1 MQKTRI
7 HSSRFRRFLRSLY
20 TYKGL
25 LLMMLPAIVFFAVF
39 RYAPMYGVTVA
50 FKDFKVK
57 KGILGSP
64 WADPATKYF
73 IRMFNNPSFMR
84 AFKNTLVISILK
96 ILFTFPAPIIFA
108 IMLNEVRN
116 TAFKKTIQT
125 VTYLPHFMSWIVVA
139 GLMRV
144 LLSPVDGV
152 INDIIVALGG
162 NKIRFLMEP
171 KWFRPLVVLSS
182 LWKNVGWG
190 SIVYLAALTGIDPQL
205 YEAAD
210 IDGANGVQKF
220 TRICLPLLKPT
231 TIYVLTISIYAG
243 LAMFTESYMIFGGN
257 NSPKNYGLTIVGYL
271 YRYGFEKV
279 DKFGFASAV
288 GLVLLVGAMIITVA
302 QLFITGTIGRKED

>member
-1 MQKTRI
+1 MQKSRL

-25 LLMMLPAIVFFAVF
+25 LLMMLPAIVYFAVF

-84 AFKNTLVISILK
+84 AFRNTLAISILK
-96 ILFTFPAPIIFA
+96 IVFTFPAPIIFA

-116 TAFKKTIQT
+116 SAFKKTIQT

-210 IDGANGVQKF
+210 IDGASGMQKILHV
-220 TRICLPLLKPT
+220 TLPCIFP
-231 TIYVLTISIYAG
+231 TISIMFILRIGDIMSGGFDQIVNLYNSLTYSVGDILDTYA
-243 LAMFTESYMIFGGN
+243 
-257 NSPKNYGLTIVGYL
+257 
-271 YRYGFEKV
+271 YR
-279 DKFGFASAV
+279 V
-288 GLVLLVGAMIITVA
+288 GLVDFDYSLSTALSLFKNVIGLIMVLITNYVTKKLG
-302 QLFITGTIGRKED
+302 QEGVY

>member
-1 MQKTRI
+1 MQKSRL

-210 IDGANGVQKF
+210 IDGASGMQKILHV
-220 TRICLPLLKPT
+220 TLPCIFP
-231 TIYVLTISIYAG
+231 TISIMFILRIGDIMSGGFDQIVNLYNSLTYSVGDILDTYA
-243 LAMFTESYMIFGGN
+243 
-257 NSPKNYGLTIVGYL
+257 
-271 YRYGFEKV
+271 YR
-279 DKFGFASAV
+279 V
-288 GLVLLVGAMIITVA
+288 GLVDFDYSLSTALSLFKNVIGLIMVLITNYVTKKLG
-302 QLFITGTIGRKED
+302 QEGVC

>member
-1 MQKTRI
+1 MQKSRL
-7 HSSRFRRFLRSLY
+7 HPSRFRRFLRSLY

-84 AFKNTLVISILK
+84 AFRNTLAISILK
-96 ILFTFPAPIIFA
+96 IVFTFPAPIIFA

-116 TAFKKTIQT
+116 SAFKKTIQT

-162 NKIRFLMEP
+162 TKIRFLMEP

-210 IDGANGVQKF
+210 IDGASGMQKILHV
-220 TRICLPLLKPT
+220 TLPCIFP
-231 TIYVLTISIYAG
+231 TISIMFILRIGDIMSGGFDQIVNLYNSLTYSVGDILDTYA
-243 LAMFTESYMIFGGN
+243 
-257 NSPKNYGLTIVGYL
+257 
-271 YRYGFEKV
+271 YR
-279 DKFGFASAV
+279 V
-288 GLVLLVGAMIITVA
+288 GLVDFDYSLSTALSLFKNVIGLIMVLITNYVTKKLG
-302 QLFITGTIGRKED
+302 QEGVY

>member
-1 MQKTRI
+1 MQKTRT

-210 IDGANGVQKF
+210 IDGASGMQKILHV
-220 TRICLPLLKPT
+220 TLPCIFP
-231 TIYVLTISIYAG
+231 TISIMFILRIGDIMSGGFDQIVNLYNSLTYSVGDILDTYA
-243 LAMFTESYMIFGGN
+243 
-257 NSPKNYGLTIVGYL
+257 
-271 YRYGFEKV
+271 YR
-279 DKFGFASAV
+279 V
-288 GLVLLVGAMIITVA
+288 GLVDFDYSLSTALSLFKNVIGLIMVLITNYVTKKLG
-302 QLFITGTIGRKED
+302 QEGVY

>member
-1 MQKTRI
+1 MQKSRL

-84 AFKNTLVISILK
+84 AFRNTLAISILK
-96 ILFTFPAPIIFA
+96 IVFTFPAPIIFA

-116 TAFKKTIQT
+116 SAFKKTIQT

-152 INDIIVALGG
+152 INDIIAAFGG
-162 NKIRFLMEP
+162 TKIRFLMEP

-210 IDGANGVQKF
+210 IDGASGWQKILNV
-220 TRICLPLLKPT
+220 TLPCIFP
-231 TIYVLTISIYAG
+231 TISIMFILRIGDIMSGGFDQIVNLYNSLTYSVGDILDTYA
-243 LAMFTESYMIFGGN
+243 
-257 NSPKNYGLTIVGYL
+257 
-271 YRYGFEKV
+271 YR
-279 DKFGFASAV
+279 V
-288 GLVLLVGAMIITVA
+288 GLVDFDYSLSTALSLFKNVIGLIMVLITNYVTKKLG
-302 QLFITGTIGRKED
+302 QEGVY

>member
-210 IDGANGVQKF
+210 IDGASGMQKILHV
-220 TRICLPLLKPT
+220 TLPCIFP
-231 TIYVLTISIYAG
+231 TISIMFILRIGDIMSGGFDQIVNLYNSLTYSVGDILDTYA
-243 LAMFTESYMIFGGN
+243 
-257 NSPKNYGLTIVGYL
+257 
-271 YRYGFEKV
+271 YR
-279 DKFGFASAV
+279 V
-288 GLVLLVGAMIITVA
+288 GLVDFDYSLSTALSLFKNVIGLIMVLITNYVTKKLG
-302 QLFITGTIGRKED
+302 QEGVY